1 MSLILPQRTTKP
13 RQYGITS
20 LHDVSTTVSELTA
33 ILEDYGQFAD
43 FAKIGVGS
51 AYIMPKLSSKLAAY
65 KEVGITTYFGGTLFE
80 KFFNQG
86 RLDDYLI
93 YLSKHD
99 VNWIEVSCG
108 TVDIRVEQRAEIV
121 TRLSKDFNVISEV
134 GSKDA
139 DKIMPPSEW
148 IEEIDVL
155 MQAGSKWVVTE
166 GRQTGTA
173 GIFRSNGEVRTGL
186 VADILKRIG
195 SSSLIFEAP
204 TSAAQAFFVN
214 QVGPNVN
221 LGNIHP
227 RDLLLLESLRQGL
240 RQETFWLK

>member
-1 MSLILPQRTTKP
+1 MSLVLPERTKKP

-43 FAKIGVGS
+43 FAKIGVGA
-51 AYIMPKLSSKLAAY
+51 AYIMPKLSFKLAAY
-65 KEVGITTYFGGTLFE
+65 KEAGITTYFGGTLFE
-80 KFFNQG
+80 KFFSQG
-86 RLDDYLI
+86 KLDEYLI
-93 YLSKHD
+93 YLNKHG
-99 VNWIEVSCG
+99 VNWIEVSSG
-108 TVDIRVEQRAEIV
+108 TVDISIEQRAEIV

-148 IEEIDVL
+148 IEEVDIL
-155 MQAGSKWVVTE
+155 TQAGSKWVVME

-173 GIFRSNGEVRTGL
+173 GIFRLNGEVRTGL
-186 VADILKRIG
+186 VADILKRFG
-195 SSSLIFEAP
+195 SSRLIFEAP
-204 TSAAQAFFVN
+204 NSAAQSFFVN
-214 QVGPNVN
+214 QVGSNVN
-221 LGNIHP
+221 LGNVHP

-240 RQETFWLK
+240 RQETFLLK